1 MRVHRVVIGLIAGLI
16 VGSVIGASDSPVA
29 LRVVGLIEPIG
40 QLWLNALRMTVL
52 PLVVSMLFVGVAG
65 PSGDEG
71 LERVGLVTLA
81 AYLGLLLFAAAIGLL
96 IAPPLIADMH
106 LSPQAAAGLR
116 ATAAAATDETTKHL
130 NQLPG
135 FGGWVTSLVPANAM
149 KSASDG
155 AMLPLIVFT
164 LLFALAARHIDA
176 RLRQSLVDVFA
187 AIAGAT
193 RAIVDWIIIV
203 APIGVFALVLA
214 MAARVGISLAGAM
227 VYYVLAYSAAVVLFA
242 LLLYPV
248 ATVAGGIALP
258 RFTRAVLPAQT
269 VAVSSSSSLAS
280 LPALVEGAQALALP
294 PAVTGFVLPLSVSV
308 FKVATPIAW
317 LIGTLFL
324 AKLYGVALGTGTIV
338 MVALTSVALSLT
350 IPGVP
355 QGAMLMLATVITSFG
370 IGVPAAGIALL
381 IGADTIPDLFAT
393 MANVTGDLVTGTIV
407 ARRRVDVD
415 IDADIDEEV
424 AETEP
429 VAASSDDA

>member
-1 MRVHRVVIGLIAGLI
+1 MRVHRVVIGLIAGLV
-16 VGSVIGASDSPVA
+16 VGSAIGASGSPVA
-29 LRVVGLIEPIG
+29 LRVVDLIEPIG
-40 QLWLNALRMTVL
+40 QLWLNAVRMTVL

-81 AYLGLLLFAAAIGLL
+81 GYLGLLLFAAGIGLL
-96 IAPPLIADMH
+96 IAPPLIADMR
-106 LSPQAAAGLR
+106 LSPEAAAGLR
-116 ATAAAATDETTKHL
+116 ATTAAATAETAGRL

-135 FGGWVTSLVPANAM
+135 FGGWLTSLVPANAM

-164 LLFALAARHIDA
+164 LMFALAARHIDP
-176 RLRQSLVDVFA
+176 RLRQTLVDVFA
-187 AIAGAT
+187 AIAGAM
-193 RAIVDWIIIV
+193 RAIVDWVIIA

-214 MAARVGISLAGAM
+214 MAARVGLSLASAM

-242 LLLYPV
+242 LLMYPV
-248 ATVAGGIALP
+248 AAVAGGVPLP

-280 LPALVEGAQALALP
+280 LPALVEGAQTLGLP

-324 AKLYGVALGTGTIV
+324 AKLFGVALGTGAIV
-338 MVALTSVALSLT
+338 MIALTSVALSLT

-370 IGVPAAGIALL
+370 IGVPAAGTALL

-393 MANVTGDLVTGTIV
+393 MANVTGDLVVGTIV
-407 ARRRVDVD
+407 ARRRADADVD
-415 IDADIDEEV
+415 MEV
-424 AETEP
+424 ADTEA
-429 VAASSDDA
+429 VAASSENA